1 MIILTPEAL
10 EELKNLMDNRRDNAY
25 GVRLFVKAVG
35 WGGPVFG
42 VSLDKKRE
50 DDVEAIEQEI
60 PFYID
65 YGLVE
70 NFNGF
75 HIDFVSGWISKR
87 FLVVPTG
94 GQGSNC

>member
-1 MIILTPEAL
+1 MIDLTSEAL

-50 DDVEAIEQEI
+50 EDVESVKEEI

-65 YGLVE
+65 KSLVE

-87 FLVVPTG
+87 FLVAPTSG
-94 GQGSNC
+94 KVSSC

>member
-1 MIILTPEAL
+1 
-10 EELKNLMDNRRDNAY
+10 
-25 GVRLFVKAVG
+25 
-35 WGGPVFG
+35 
-42 VSLDKKRE
+42 LDKKRE

>member
-1 MIILTPEAL
+1 MINLTPEAL
-10 EELKNLMDNRRDNAY
+10 VELKNLMDNRRDTAY

-50 DDVEAIEQEI
+50 EDVESVKEEI

-65 YGLVE
+65 NSLVE

-87 FLVVPTG
+87 FLIVPTSG
-94 GQGSNC
+94 KVSNC

>member
-1 MIILTPEAL
+1 MISLTSEAL
-10 EELKNLMDNRRDNAY
+10 QELNNLMDSRRDQAY

-50 DDVEAIEQEI
+50 EDVESIEAEI

-65 YGLVE
+65 KGLVDY
-70 NFNGF
+70 FNGF

-87 FLVVPTG
+87 FLVVPTN
-94 GQGSNC
+94 GQVSNC